1 MAEPKRTKKK
11 PAAAPA
17 QEPAPGADENVLH
30 DRIQQRAYQL
40 WEGEGRPNGRG
51 DAHWQQAE
59 REIRE
64 EMAGAPTRAT
74 PREDTTGAVAP
85 PKKARRPGSSAE
97 LGGTPGAA
105 ATSSSGRQTPS
116 PRRGKVS
123 RSSSS

>member
-1 MAEPKRTKKK
+1 MAEAKRTRKK
-11 PAAAPA
+11 PAAAPN
-17 QEPAPGADENVLH
+17 QEPAPTGDENVLH

-40 WEGEGRPNGRG
+40 WEAEGRPSGRG

-64 EMAGAPTRAT
+64 EMAGAPKRAAR
-74 PREDTTGAVAP
+74 REDTTGAVAP
-85 PKKARRPGSSAE
+85 PKKAARPGSSAD
-97 LGGTPGAA
+97 LGGTPGGA

-116 PRRGKVS
+116 SRRKTVS